1 MARLM
6 AMTNGARLGV
16 AMMGLGCARRALV
29 EAISYARARN
39 SWKTRLID
47 HPLMKRKLAEMIV
60 DVEAVQA
67 MLFEG
72 YGYPNHQR
80 QARVLERSRIIPP
93 LAKLKAARLGI
104 TTASDAIEIH
114 GGNGYIETWPVARIL
129 RDAQI
134 NTLWEGPDNILCL
147 DVRRAIVREGAH
159 EPFLARLNEAID
171 NSGEATPAVSIV
183 RDRIEDLTAAIEA
196 WSHLEGE
203 TQEARLFPLS
213 QFMAETFTAAIL
225 CERAEWELRQYGD
238 DRKGVIATLYTER
251 YLTDRNRMRDIDLP
265 SSLALERFDD
275 IVNGTLVDTR
285 GR

>member
-1 MARLM
+1 M

-29 EAISYARARN
+29 EAISYAGTRN

-47 HPLMKRKLAEMIV
+47 HPLMKRKLVEMIV

-147 DVRRAIVREGAH
+147 DVRRAIVRESAH
-159 EPFLARLNEAID
+159 EPFLARLNEALD
-171 NSGEATPAVSIV
+171 SAGEAIPAARIV
-183 RDRIEDLTAAIEA
+183 RDRAEDLAATIEA
-196 WSHLEGE
+196 WSQLEGE
-203 TQEARLFPLS
+203 TQEARLFPLA

-238 DRKGVIATLYTER
+238 DRKSVIATLYAER
-251 YLTDRNRMRDIDLP
+251 YLTDRNRLRDIDSP
-265 SSLALERFDD
+265 SSLALDRFDD